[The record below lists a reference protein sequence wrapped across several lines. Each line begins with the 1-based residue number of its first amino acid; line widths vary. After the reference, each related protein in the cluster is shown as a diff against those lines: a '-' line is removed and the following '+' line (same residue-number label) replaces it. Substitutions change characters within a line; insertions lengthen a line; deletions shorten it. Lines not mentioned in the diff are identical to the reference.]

1 VYKTRPGASASIKF
15 AQDVERITLG
25 NVIISGK
32 TGILE
37 LHPCADQALLTDWG
51 ALLNLD
57 LGLDDLDRIGWSYLD
72 GDRPSCEGP
81 YEKLQALRRW
91 RRRRSR

>member
-1 VYKTRPGASASIKF
+1 
-15 AQDVERITLG
+15 VERITLG

-32 TGILE
+32 SSILE
-37 LHPCADQALLTDWG
+37 LHPCANQALLANRG

-57 LGLDDLDRIGWSYLD
+57 LGLDDLDRIGWLYLN

-91 RRRRSR
+91 RQHRSR